1 MGSLVCSSLARRHL
15 TIRTKRPWT
24 FCPRRSFERNLTSYG
39 YPEVYHN
46 SFWSNYY
53 TNYWQPAS
61 SYYNSF
67 SLPPYYPLPRYQFDE
82 LPGDDFS
89 VSHPTCPISKT
100 RKNVRERS
108 QHYLSKMI
116 AKRFPFVNGN
126 IVIFN

>member
-1 MGSLVCSSLARRHL
+1 MGSPLKVSNLPLILHFQC
-15 TIRTKRPWT
+15 PD
-24 FCPRRSFERNLTSYG
+24 FCFIFLMLFPYRNLTSYS

-67 SLPPYYPLPRYQFDE
+67 SLPPSYPLPRYQFDE

-89 VSHPTCPISKT
+89 VSHPTRPISKT

-108 QHYLSKMI
+108 RHFLSKMV